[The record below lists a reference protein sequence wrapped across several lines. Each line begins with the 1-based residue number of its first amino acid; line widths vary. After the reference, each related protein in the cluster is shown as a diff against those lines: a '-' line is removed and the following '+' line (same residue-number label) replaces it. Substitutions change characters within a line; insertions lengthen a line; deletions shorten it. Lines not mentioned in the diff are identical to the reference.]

1 MRLAFICVGVLAT
14 GCAARGVPEQ
24 PAGVPMSS
32 AAAPSANVGGA
43 GAHAP
48 VVFEGMCDASGA
60 VALGGELFV
69 VGDDEDNILRVYD
82 ARRGGVPVQRVD
94 LSPDLELPIKK
105 KPPEAD
111 IEAATGLGSMS
122 FWLTSHGRNSSGKKQ
137 PSRLRFFATQ
147 ETEGGPKLVGRPY
160 SHLLD
165 DLLADSRLA
174 RFGLAEAEALA
185 PKSPGGLNIEG
196 MTATAD
202 ESAILIGFRSPVPE
216 GRALVVP
223 VLNPKE
229 LVDGTTR
236 ARLGEPR
243 LLDLGGLG
251 IRSLSWWRG
260 RYLIIS
266 GGTASEA
273 TSRLFT
279 WRGGDDAPVPVPD
292 IDLTGL
298 NPEAFFTPEQ
308 VDEILL
314 LSDDGTVPLDGVE
327 CKKLKDPTRKRFR
340 GVWVKLPPE
349 QT

>member
-14 GCAARGVPEQ
+14 GCAARGVSEQ
-24 PAGVPMSS
+24 PP
-32 AAAPSANVGGA
+32 AATALGA
-43 GAHAP
+43 ADSRAP

-60 VALGGELFV
+60 VALGGDQFV

-82 ARRGGVPVQRVD
+82 ARRGGAPVKSVD
-94 LSPDLELPIKK
+94 LSPDLELPAKK

-111 IEAATGLGSMS
+111 IEAATGLGARS

-137 PSRLRFFATQ
+137 ESRLRFFATE
-147 ETEGGPKLVGRPY
+147 ETDGGPKLVGHPY
-160 SHLLD
+160 TQLLD
-165 DLLADSRLA
+165 DLLADPRLA
-174 RFGLAEAEALA
+174 PYGLAQAEPLP

-196 MTATAD
+196 MTAMAD
-202 ESAILIGFRSPVPE
+202 GRSLLIGFRSPLPQ
-216 GRALVVP
+216 GKALVVP
-223 VLNPKE
+223 VLNPNE
-229 LVDGTTR
+229 MVSEGTR

-243 LLDLGGLG
+243 LLELGGLG

-266 GGTASEA
+266 GATAGGA

-279 WRGGDDAPVPVPD
+279 WRGGDDAPVPVTEV
-292 IDLTGL
+292 DLTGL
-298 NPEAFFTPEQ
+298 NPEAFFTPENA
-308 VDEILL
+308 DEILL
-314 LSDDGTVPLDGVE
+314 LSDDGTVPVGGVE
-327 CKKLKDPTRKRFR
+327 CKRLKDPAKKRFR

>member
-24 PAGVPMSS
+24 QPV
-32 AAAPSANVGGA
+32 AAPVSTASTVQGR
-43 GAHAP
+43 AP
-48 VVFEGMCDASGA
+48 IVFEGMCDASGA
-60 VALGGELFV
+60 VALGGEKFV

-82 ARRGGVPVQRVD
+82 AKRGGVPVQSVD

-105 KPPEAD
+105 KAPETD
-111 IEAATGLGSMS
+111 IEAATQLESLS

-147 ETEGGPKLVGRPY
+147 ETDAGPKLVGRAY
-160 SHLLD
+160 THLLD
-165 DLLADSRLA
+165 DLLADPRLA
-174 RFGLAEAEALA
+174 RFSLAQAEALP
-185 PKSPGGLNIEG
+185 PKAPGGLNIEG
-196 MTATAD
+196 MTAMAD
-202 ESAILIGFRSPVPE
+202 GHSLIIGFRSPVPE
-216 GRALVVP
+216 GKALVVP
-223 VLNPKE
+223 ILNPKE
-229 LVDGTTR
+229 MVRDGER
-236 ARLGEPR
+236 ARLGEPK

-279 WRGGDDAPVPVPD
+279 WRGGDDAPVEVRD
-292 IDLTGL
+292 VDLTGL
-298 NPEAFFTPEQ
+298 NPEAFFTPETAE
-308 VDEILL
+308 EILL
-314 LSDDGTVPLDGVE
+314 LSDDGSLPLDGVE
-327 CKKLKDPTRKRFR
+327 CKKLKDPSRKRFR
-340 GVWVKLPPE
+340 GVWVRLPPE

>member
-1 MRLAFICVGVLAT
+1 MRLVFICVGVLAT
-14 GCAARGVPEQ
+14 GCAARAVSEQ
-24 PAGVPMSS
+24 QSVAPAAS
-32 AAAPSANVGGA
+32 AAADARAS
-43 GAHAP
+43 

-60 VALGGELFV
+60 VALGGDLFV

-82 ARRGGVPVQRVD
+82 ARRGGAPVRSVD
-94 LSPDLELPIKK
+94 LSPDLELPTKK

-111 IEAATGLGSMS
+111 IEAATGLGSLS

-137 PSRLRFFATQ
+137 PSRLRFFATE
-147 ETEGGPKLVGRPY
+147 ETDGGPKLVGQPY

-165 DLLADSRLA
+165 DLLADPRMAPFALEH
-174 RFGLAEAEALA
+174 AEGLA

-196 MTATAD
+196 LTAMAD
-202 ESAILIGFRSPVPE
+202 GTSLLIGFRSPVPQ

-223 VLNPKE
+223 LLNPTE
-229 LVDGTTR
+229 VVREGAR

-251 IRSLSWWRG
+251 IRSLSWWHG
-260 RYLIIS
+260 RYVIIS
-266 GGTASEA
+266 GATASEA

-279 WRGGDDAPVPVPD
+279 WRGGDDAPVPASEV
-292 IDLTGL
+292 DLTGL

-308 VDEILL
+308 AEEILL

-327 CKKLKDPTRKRFR
+327 CKRLKDPARKRFR
-340 GVWVKLPPE
+340 GVWVRLPPE
-349 QT
+349 PK